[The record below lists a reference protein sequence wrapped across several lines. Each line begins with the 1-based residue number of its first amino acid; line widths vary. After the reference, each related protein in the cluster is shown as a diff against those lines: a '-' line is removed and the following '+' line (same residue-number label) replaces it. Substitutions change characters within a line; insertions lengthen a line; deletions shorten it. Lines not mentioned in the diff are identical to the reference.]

1 MGKREQRTPAE
12 IIAETEAKLSRLRVK
27 AAKKDAESN
36 PTVAA
41 LMEELGDVRVDIRE
55 AQKGLGDGPQSFNAR
70 IHKHEVWI
78 DKIELA
84 REGARE
90 SLSVAQARKVDIEKD
105 IAIAVQSI
113 VNPASAELSA
123 EA

>member
-1 MGKREQRTPAE
+1 MGKREQRTQAE
-12 IIAETEAKLSRLRVK
+12 ISAETEAKLSRLRVK

-36 PTVAA
+36 PQVSS
-41 LMEELGDVRVDIRE
+41 LMEELDLTRVTIRE

-78 DKIELA
+78 DKIEAA
-84 REGARE
+84 REAARMD
-90 SLSVAQARKVDIEKD
+90 LSAAQARKADIEKD
-105 IAIAVQSI
+105 IAVAVQS
-113 VNPASAELSA
+113 VVSSTELSA

>member
-36 PTVAA
+36 PQVAQ
-41 LMEELGDVRVDIRE
+41 LMEELTNVRVTIRE

-78 DKIELA
+78 DKIEAA
-84 REGARE
+84 REDAKMD
-90 SLSVAQARKVDIEKD
+90 LSAAQARKADIEKD
-105 IAIAVQSI
+105 IAVAVQGVITTTST
-113 VNPASAELSA
+113 ELSA